1 MVQHA
6 ARQEGSLAR
15 RSYPELHEESDE
27 LPPLPGADPGLSELY
42 IETAER
48 RAEQELEARYAS
60 SLITSFF
67 VFLVLGLLVIVALL
81 RIFTAGRSTE
91 GRPQEL
97 SVVESF
103 RYPS

>member
-1 MVQHA
+1 
-6 ARQEGSLAR
+6 
-15 RSYPELHEESDE
+15 
-27 LPPLPGADPGLSELY
+27 
-42 IETAER
+42 
-48 RAEQELEARYAS
+48 
-60 SLITSFF
+60 